1 MDVGLVLKL
10 QNKVKELERDKK
22 QLTDKIES
30 MEEDSSRG
38 SIISE
43 TAFDALKVSGIC
55 QRKMVFKDSNERVFQ
70 ALERSFIALK
80 PLFTMDVDQT
90 CNTL

>member
-10 QNKVKELERDKK
+10 QNKVKDLEREKK
-22 QLTDKIES
+22 QLTEKLES

-43 TAFDALKVSGIC
+43 TAFDALRVSIC
-55 QRKMVFKDSNERVFQ
+55 KNENVVETEFK
-70 ALERSFIALK
+70 K
-80 PLFTMDVDQT
+80 KLF
-90 CNTL
+90 